1 MKFVTDWDSFTGKP
15 LSLGARIGHW
25 KWAGTPRELRKTL
38 DPKGK
43 VQAAG
48 KPAGMGD
55 YNVSMP
61 TVTFI
66 IYIRILLL
74 ADEWIS
80 CNVYNGIEERLDVQC
95 LYSSL

>member
-1 MKFVTDWDSFTGKP
+1 MKFVTDWESFKGK
-15 LSLGARIGHW
+15 LYSLGARIGHW
-25 KWAGTPRELRKTL
+25 KWAGTPRELRGTL
-38 DPKGK
+38 DPRGT
-43 VQAAG
+43 VQAAD
-48 KPAGMGD
+48 KPAEMGD

-66 IYIRILLL
+66 IYKRILLL

-80 CNVYNGIEERLDVQC
+80 CSVYNGIEERLEVQS